1 MSPCLGFVICTGTA
15 AVPLREDMPGPQQPS
30 MTENRVPD
38 SQAHGQEGQH
48 VIAASSLTSLAFSAP
63 PTHKIPR
70 LCGWPAL
77 LARPV
82 CVALAASKWSRASQ
96 SRHSLKAQ
104 NNFRCGPSLAQ
115 PVLSRQ
121 SQFGS
126 CVLPLS
132 AAVRSRA
139 SGDELLAR
147 LQQPGTGCG
156 VGFYRYTTYGEW

>member
-15 AVPLREDMPGPQQPS
+15 AVPLGEDMPGPQQPS
-30 MTENRVPD
+30 MTENRVPG
-38 SQAHGQEGQH
+38 SQVHGQGGQH
-48 VIAASSLTSLAFSAP
+48 VVAASARTSLAFSTP

-77 LARPV
+77 RL
-82 CVALAASKWSRASQ
+82 VASAASKWTRGSQ

-104 NNFRCGPSLAQ
+104 NPFRCRPWVAQ
-115 PVLSRQ
+115 PVPSRQ
-121 SQFGS
+121 SQCGS

-132 AAVRSRA
+132 AAVSSRA